1 MRRSLVTSLIVVALL
16 LPVRASADIGG
27 EKRTEQ
33 DGDGNVTLTVGA
45 DGSVS
50 QPAARG
56 GTLDCAVYE
65 FAPSF
70 ESPAQNPALAG
81 DQLVEEQYYWLTCT
95 DAAGEMVV
103 ARLFQYQPGETAIT
117 ADELARRAQDQ
128 LAIRYPEPRTSPG
141 FGIDQIVGIE
151 TWMWID
157 AATWQPV
164 SATAS
169 IPGLSVSAT
178 ATPRQVTWDMG
189 DATTV
194 VCEGPGTPYDAERP
208 IVDQSSDCTHVY
220 QRRGAH
226 VASATVVWSV
236 AWRSSDGTS
245 GSLAD
250 ASRTTQFP
258 MTVVERQAVGR

>member
-1 MRRSLVTSLIVVALL
+1 MLL
-16 LPVRASADIGG
+16 LPANAAADIGG
-27 EKRTEQ
+27 EKNTEQ
-33 DGDGNVTLTVGA
+33 DDRGNVVLTVGV

-50 QPAARG
+50 QPAAKG
-56 GTLDCAVYE
+56 GTLDCLLYA

-70 ESPAQNPALAG
+70 ESPAENPPLSG
-81 DQLVEEQYYWLTCT
+81 EQLVEEQYYWLTCT
-95 DAAGEMVV
+95 DAAGATVV
-103 ARLFQYQPGETAIT
+103 ARLFQYLPGETAIT
-117 ADELARRAQDQ
+117 PDELARRARDQ

-141 FGIDQIVGIE
+141 FGVDQIVGIE

-157 AATWQPV
+157 AAAWQPV

-189 DATTV
+189 DGTTV
-194 VCEGPGTPYDAERP
+194 VCDGPGMPYDAGRP
-208 IVDQSSDCTHVY
+208 IADQSSDCTHVY
-220 QRRGAH
+220 QRLGART
-226 VASATVVWSV
+226 ASATVVWSV
-236 AWRSSDGTS
+236 EWESSDGGGGT
-245 GSLAD
+245 LAD